1 MFFGFFVVNAFVNVP
16 IMLQLIFFVMLLQF
30 LSLSLSLSLSPTS
43 SVCWYIKTIQL
54 DEVVLVSPDGVSKKV

>member
-30 LSLSLSLSLSPTS
+30 LSLSLSLSPTS
-43 SVCWYIKTIQL
+43 SVCWNIKTIQL